1 MAWEKSQRS
10 DQKYGISDPYVLRSW
25 IKSYTSGKELKAT
38 SKGMRRMKQ
47 GRKDNI

>member
-1 MAWEKSQRS
+1 MEFLTLMFS
-10 DQKYGISDPYVLRSW
+10 DLW

-47 GRKDNI
+47 GTQDNI